1 MNESIIKPGN
11 LITLRGREW
20 VVLPSDDKDL
30 LIVKPLGGSDEEITA
45 IYKPLRIPEDV
56 PEEAKIDNPSVKD
69 INDFETAKL
78 LFDATRLSFRNAS
91 GPFRCM
97 GKLSFR
103 PRSYQMV
110 PLVMALKQD
119 VVRLLIADDVGIGK
133 TVEALMILKE
143 MMERGEVKTF
153 AVICLPH
160 LCEQWQKELKDKL
173 DIEAEI
179 IRSSTA
185 ASLDRKLPDD
195 QSVFYHVPFQVISID
210 YVKAEKRRGIF
221 LNDCP
226 DMVIV
231 DEAHT
236 CAKPKGS
243 TSAAQQQR
251 YHLLN
256 DISNRKN
263 QHLLLLTA
271 TPHSGKDEEFQSL
284 LGLLKPEFAAMDL
297 NSGSDRVRKNQRT
310 KIARHFIQRKRDN
323 IRRWGK
329 DKTPF
334 PERETREVG
343 YYLSTA
349 YMNFYT
355 QMLHFARGITL
366 DGKSK
371 KGGKLR
377 YWTALALLR
386 GVMSSPA
393 AGLEMLE
400 NRKQKRLSAIS
411 EDQMNGR
418 NLIDRLDSSS
428 DASEIELMEQAG
440 FSKGEVEQLDELTDL
455 LKDLHGQEK
464 DRKAKEAVDIIK
476 KWLKEGYNP
485 IIFCRYI
492 ATAKYL
498 GELIREALPKKVIV
512 KTITSELADE
522 QRKEQID
529 EMAVPDV
536 QRVLIA
542 TDCLSEGINLQDQFT
557 AVLHY
562 DLPWNPNRL
571 EQREGRVDRFG
582 QKAEKV
588 MAYLLWGEDNPIDS
602 IVLKVLIRKVRDIQ
616 RTTGVSISLGDEN
629 KSIMDAVLTEV
640 LIDPK
645 LVQETASQMSLDFG
659 GNDEIKR
666 ADSIFT
672 NELEQIRKKAE
683 NLRSIFAHE
692 RIKEEDIETDL
703 NEVDEAIGD
712 IKTVEEFVKMAVI
725 HLGARMERDED
736 GYILYPFNL
745 PEHLKAR
752 FNGSEKAYISFES
765 PTPEGYQYIGRN
777 HRFVE
782 QLCHMLMGLAFEPI
796 DKYKPM
802 ARAAVIQTEAVETK
816 TTLVQFRVR
825 NVIREVNAKREVIS
839 EEMYL
844 WGYSGSGEDSSD
856 IEYSKAKKLLLG
868 AQSVQNIALP
878 RQEALFEQELNV
890 FNELNPKFNLVAEDR
905 AENLVKAHCRFKEL
919 VGGRSYE
926 AVHPVLPPD
935 VMGIYI
941 LLPKPKSLF

>member
-1 MNESIIKPGN
+1 MNEAIIKPGN

-45 IYKPLRIPEDV
+45 IYKPLRIPEDE
-56 PEEAKIDNPSVKD
+56 PKEAKIDNPSIAD

-103 PRSYQMV
+103 PRSYQVV
-110 PLVMALKQD
+110 PLVMALKQG
-119 VVRLLIADDVGIGK
+119 VIRLLIADDVGVGK

-160 LCEQWQKELKDKL
+160 LCEQWQQELKDKL

-243 TSAAQQQR
+243 TSASQQQR

-256 DISNRKN
+256 DISNRPK

-284 LGLLKPEFAAMDL
+284 LGLLKPEFASLDL
-297 NSGSDRVRKNQRT
+297 NSGSDRVRRNQRT

-329 DKTPF
+329 QKTPF
-334 PERETREVG
+334 PDRETREVG
-343 YYLSTA
+343 YQLSTA
-349 YMNFYT
+349 YLNFYT
-355 QMLHFARGITL
+355 QMLHFARGLTV
-366 DGKSK
+366 DGKNK

-393 AGLEMLE
+393 SGLEMLE
-400 NRKQKRLSAIS
+400 NRKQKRLLAID
-411 EDQMNGR
+411 EDQLNGR
-418 NLIDRLDSSS
+418 NLIDRLDSNS

-440 FSKGEVEQLDELTDL
+440 FTKDEVGELDELTDL
-455 LKDLHGQEK
+455 LRELHGIEK

-485 IIFCRYI
+485 IVFCRYI

-498 GELIREALPKKVIV
+498 GDLIQEALPNKVMV
-512 KTITSELADE
+512 KSITSELADE
-522 QRKEQID
+522 QRKEKID
-529 EMAVPDV
+529 EMKDHK

-542 TDCLSEGINLQDQFT
+542 TDCLSEGINLQDHFT

-582 QKAEKV
+582 QKADKV

-629 KSIMDAVLTEV
+629 KSIMEAVLKEV

-645 LVQETASQMSLDFG
+645 LLQEKASQMSLDFG
-659 GNDEIKR
+659 GNEEIKK
-666 ADSIFT
+666 ADSVFT
-672 NELEQIRKKAE
+672 NELELIRKKAE

-692 RIKEEDIETDL
+692 RIKEEDIEEDL

-712 IKTVEEFVKMAVI
+712 IKTVEEFVQMAVI
-725 HLGARMERDED
+725 HLGARMDKDEL
-736 GYILYPFNL
+736 GYVLYPFNL
-745 PEHLKAR
+745 PEHLKVR
-752 FNGSEKAYISFES
+752 FNGREKMYISFDS

-802 ARAAVIQTEAVETK
+802 ARAAVIQTEAVKTK

-825 NVIREVNAKREVIS
+825 NVINEVHTRKEVIS
-839 EEMYL
+839 EEMFL
-844 WGYSGSGEDSSD
+844 WGYSGTDENVVE
-856 IEYSKAKKLLLG
+856 IQYTEAKQLLLE
-868 AQSVQNIALP
+868 AQSLQNIALP
-878 RQEALFEQELNV
+878 RQETLFEQELEF
-890 FNELNPKFNLVAEDR
+890 FNDLHTRFNKVAENR
-905 AENLVKAHCRFKEL
+905 AEHLVEAHCRFKEL
-919 VGGRSYE
+919 VGGRTYE

-941 LLPKPKSLF
+941 LLPKPKALF

>member
-1 MNESIIKPGN
+1 MNEAIIKPGN
-11 LITLRGREW
+11 LITLRGRDW

-30 LIVKPLGGSDEEITA
+30 LIVKPLGGSEEEITA
-45 IYKPLRIPEDV
+45 IYKPLRIPEDQ
-56 PEEAKIDNPSVKD
+56 PKEATIEKPSVKD
-69 INDFETAKL
+69 INDFQTAKL

-103 PRSYQMV
+103 PRSYQVV

-119 VVRLLIADDVGIGK
+119 IIRLMIADDVGIGK

-143 MMERGEVKTF
+143 MMERGEVKRF

-160 LCEQWQKELKDKL
+160 LCEQWQQELKDKL

-195 QSVFYHVPFQVISID
+195 QSVFHHIPFQVISID
-210 YVKAEKRRGIF
+210 YIKADKRRGIF

-226 DMVIV
+226 EMVIV

-236 CAKPKGS
+236 CAKPQGS
-243 TSAAQQQR
+243 TSDAQQRR
-251 YHLLN
+251 YHLLS
-256 DISNRKN
+256 DIAADKNR
-263 QHLLLLTA
+263 HVLLLTA
-271 TPHSGKDEEFQSL
+271 TPHSGKDAEFQSL
-284 LGLLKPEFAAMDL
+284 LGLLKPDFEDMNLA
-297 NSGSDRVRKNQRT
+297 SSSDKVRNNQRK
-310 KIARHFIQRKRDN
+310 KIAKHFIQRKREN
-323 IRRWGK
+323 ISRWSRE
-329 DKTPF
+329 KTPF
-334 PERETREVG
+334 PDRQNREVG
-343 YYLSTA
+343 YHLTTA
-349 YMNFYT
+349 YLNFYK
-355 QMLHFARGITL
+355 QMLHFARGLTL
-366 DGKSK
+366 DGQNK
-371 KGGKLR
+371 KGNQLR

-393 AGLEMLE
+393 SGLEMLL
-400 NRKQKRLSAIS
+400 NRKQKRINNAEAAPIP
-411 EDQMNGR
+411 DK
-418 NLIDRLDSSS
+418 NLVDRLDSNS

-440 FSKGEVEQLDELTDL
+440 FSNTEVDQIDQLTDQ
-455 LKDLHGQEK
+455 LKDLHGIEK
-464 DRKAKEAVDIIK
+464 DQKAKETVDIIK

-492 ATAKYL
+492 ATAKYI
-498 GELIREALPKKVIV
+498 GQIIMEELPKKVIV
-512 KTITSELADE
+512 ETITSELADE
-522 QRKEQID
+522 QRKEKID
-529 EMAVPDV
+529 EMTVPNK

-542 TDCLSEGINLQDQFT
+542 TDCLSEGINLQDSFT
-557 AVLHY
+557 AILHY

-582 QKAEKV
+582 QKAPKV

-616 RTTGVSISLGDEN
+616 RTTGVSIPLGDEN
-629 KSIMDAVLTEV
+629 KSIMEAVLKEV

-645 LVQETASQMSLDFG
+645 LIQQKASQMTFDFG
-659 GNDEIKR
+659 DNEKINQ
-666 ADSIFT
+666 AESIFS
-672 NELEQIRKKAE
+672 NELETVRKKAE

-692 RIKEEDIETDL
+692 RIKEEDIEADL

-712 IKTVEEFVKMAVI
+712 VQTVEAFVKMAVD
-725 HLGARMERDED
+725 HLGAQMEKDKH
-736 GYILYPFNL
+736 GYILYPYNL
-745 PEHLKAR
+745 PEHLKVR
-752 FNGSEKAYISFES
+752 FNGQDKAYISFHS

-796 DKYKPM
+796 DKYMPM
-802 ARAAVIQTEAVETK
+802 ARAAVIQTEAVQTK

-844 WGYSGSGEDSSD
+844 WGYNNNGTLDYPE
-856 IEYSKAKKLLLG
+856 AKQLLLE
-868 AQSVQNIALP
+868 AQSSKDIAFP
-878 RQEALFEQELNV
+878 RQEALFQQEMQAFQNKEQE
-890 FNELNPKFNLVAEDR
+890 FNQVAEHR
-905 AENLVKAHCRFKEL
+905 AENLVKAHCRFKSL
-919 VGGRSYE
+919 LDNKGRAYE

-941 LLPKPKSLF
+941 LMPKPKALF

>member
-1 MNESIIKPGN
+1 MNEAIIKLGN

-20 VVLPSDDKDL
+20 VVLPSDDKEL

-45 IYKPLRIPEDV
+45 IYKPLRIPEDQ
-56 PEEAKIDNPSVKD
+56 PKEAKIDNPSIAD

-103 PRSYQMV
+103 PRSYQVV

-119 VVRLLIADDVGIGK
+119 VIRLLIADDVGVGK

-160 LCEQWQKELKDKL
+160 LCEQWQQELKDKL
-173 DIEAEI
+173 DIESEI

-195 QSVFYHVPFQVISID
+195 QSVFYHVPYQVISID

-251 YHLLN
+251 FHLLN
-256 DISNRKN
+256 DISNRSN

-343 YYLSTA
+343 YFLSTS
-349 YMNFYT
+349 YMNFYK

-366 DGKSK
+366 DGKNN

-393 AGLEMLE
+393 SGLEMLE
-400 NRKQKRLSAIS
+400 NRKQKRLVVID
-411 EDQMNGR
+411 EEQLNGR
-418 NLIDRLDSSS
+418 NLIDRLDSNS
-428 DASEIELMEQAG
+428 DASEIELMEQAC
-440 FSKGEVEQLDELTDL
+440 FSKDEMAQLDDLTDL
-455 LKDLHGQEK
+455 LKDLHGIEK
-464 DRKAKEAVDIIK
+464 DQKAKEAVDIIT

-485 IIFCRYI
+485 IVFCRYI

-498 GELIREALPKKVIV
+498 GDLICEALPNKVMV
-512 KTITSELADE
+512 KSITSELADE
-522 QRKEQID
+522 QRKEKID
-529 EMAVPDV
+529 EMKEHK

-542 TDCLSEGINLQDQFT
+542 TDCLSEGINLQDHFT

-582 QKAEKV
+582 QKADKV

-602 IVLKVLIRKVRDIQ
+602 IVLKVLIRKVREIQ
-616 RTTGVSISLGDEN
+616 KTTGVSISLGDEN
-629 KSIMDAVLTEV
+629 KSIMEAVLTEV

-645 LVQETASQMSLDFG
+645 LVQEKASQMSLDFG
-659 GNDEIKR
+659 GNEEIQK
-666 ADSIFT
+666 ADSFFT
-672 NELEQIRKKAE
+672 NKLELIRKKAE

-692 RIKEEDIETDL
+692 RIKEEDIEADL

-712 IKTVEEFVKMAVI
+712 IKTVEEFVQMAVI
-725 HLGARMERDED
+725 HLGARMEKDEQ
-736 GYILYPFNL
+736 GYILHPFNL
-745 PEHLKAR
+745 PEHLKVR
-752 FNGSEKAYISFES
+752 FNGREKMYISFDS

-802 ARAAVIQTEAVETK
+802 ARAAVIQTDAVKTK

-825 NVIREVNAKREVIS
+825 NVINEVNTRKEVIS
-839 EEMYL
+839 EEMFL
-844 WGYSGSGEDSSD
+844 WGYSGADEEVVE
-856 IEYSKAKKLLLG
+856 IEYASAKKLLLE
-868 AQSVQNIALP
+868 AQSLSNIALP
-878 RQEALFEQELNV
+878 RQEALFNQELEL
-890 FNELNPKFNLVAEDR
+890 FNELHTRFNKVAEKR
-905 AENLVKAHCRFKEL
+905 AENLVEAHCRFKEL
-919 VGGRSYE
+919 VGGRTYE

-941 LLPKPKSLF
+941 LLPKPKALF